1 MLALYIL
8 RSYCLCSLPSS
19 PFVISVFSVRAARAV
34 VRPFLNAPLSTP
46 ALFGFFFSSAVLP
59 RAVTSSD
66 DEQVAAVAA
75 PVRASRFARDSDSDD
90 EDVKRVVKS
99 SKDKRLDAMV
109 TTVGQ
114 MRNHVKIHDW
124 NALSM
129 DFDVLNKHRERVAAT
144 TTAATAVPGVISS
157 LKASTSGAP
166 EPAPV
171 APDVYIRA
179 LVMLEDALETDL
191 AAKGDLKLSKTNT
204 KALNAM
210 KQRLRKNNRQ
220 YTEPIEAFR
229 ASGKDAME
237 SDSDDDSSES
247 SSSSSSSSDDD
258 GPVVKKA
265 AGRNRFL
272 KVSDSDSSSSDS
284 DSDSDSDSSSD
295 SDESHKGRKAGGG
308 GGSRW
313 LLKGQEKADKP
324 SAGPG
329 KTRVR
334 TAQAKAA
341 LESEEED
348 DEVAQRPATEDV
360 EAGFQVVGRGAKA
373 SAPFI
378 PAADMTE
385 AVVTARLRE
394 TLAARG
400 RRGTNRAEQIATIEF
415 LVTAAKSPRQ
425 RAQVLLHL
433 ISAQFDFSPSKSTY
447 MPSKLW
453 RSALNNVTALFE
465 LAAAHHP
472 SLSFTDQGD
481 DMDILVVA
489 SAENAALMGAS
500 VPDPSG
506 EDGKEAETPA
516 DTPVRG
522 DLATL
527 VERLDDEL
535 HKALQNID
543 AYSSLYVARLRD
555 EAPWMQL
562 SALAQSYFEDTLGD
576 LPRAARV
583 ATRRVLHLYYKRDQL
598 VATVNDLYKKQAAEE
613 AGEPIPPTEAVSAK
627 DAAAK
632 TDAAVVSAA
641 GQGLEAPVGGP
652 ETASGQLRT
661 LAVIVYRYG
670 DERAKSQTMLAQI
683 YNHAVGNRFYA
694 GRDLLLVSHLQE
706 TVVLLD
712 VGLQVLFNRAMT
724 QLGLCAFRLG
734 LPYEAHACLQ
744 DMCSPSATGGG
755 GPARLKELLAQGV
768 VTMRGV
774 EKTPEEEKAELR
786 RQVPYHMHLSLDFI
800 ETAHLVSAM
809 LLEVPAMA
817 LHRVKG
823 DGGRRRAV
831 SKSFQYFLRN
841 SMKSAFPGPPE
852 NTRDHVMAAT
862 RCLMKG
868 DWRGAYKFVSAIRA
882 WTSLETAERAST
894 LKLLRE
900 LLKTAGL
907 RTFVLAYSTY
917 YESMSAEWLS
927 DLFELPASK
936 VHSVVSKMIVHGD
949 ISAAW
954 HQPTASVVIRKVEP
968 SRLQSLALSLA
979 SKVSSVIDLNERL
992 LDSKAGGSSGGRDD
1006 EWQGG
1011 GGNRGGYGG
1020 RGGRGGY
1027 PPRGGGRGA
1036 YGGRGASVAAG
1047 LSKGSY
1053 SRG

>member
-1 MLALYIL
+1 LLL
-8 RSYCLCSLPSS
+8 
-19 PFVISVFSVRAARAV
+19 
-34 VRPFLNAPLSTP
+34 PLST
-46 ALFGFFFSSAVLP
+46 LR

-66 DEQVAAVAA
+66 EEQVAAVAA
-75 PVRASRFARDSDSDD
+75 PARPSRFARDSDSDD

-99 SKDKRLDAMV
+99 TKNKRLDAMT
-109 TTVGQ
+109 TTVSQ
-114 MRNHVKIHDW
+114 MRNHAKIHDW
-124 NALSM
+124 NTLSS
-129 DFDVLNKHRERVAAT
+129 DFDALNKHRERVAAT
-144 TTAATAVPGVISS
+144 TAAATAVPGVISS

-166 EPAPV
+166 DPTPV

-179 LVMLEDALETDL
+179 LVMLEDALDADL

-210 KQRLRKNNRQ
+210 KQRLRKNNRL
-220 YTEPIEAFR
+220 YTEAIDAFR
-229 ASGKDAME
+229 ASGKDPME
-237 SDSDDDSSES
+237 SDREDDSSAS
-247 SSSSSSSSDDD
+247 SMSSSDDE
-258 GPVVKKA
+258 PVKKVPA
-265 AGRNRFL
+265 RNRFL
-272 KVSDSDSSSSDS
+272 KTDDSDSDSSSES

-295 SDESHKGRKAGGG
+295 SDVGHKAGGG

-313 LLKGQEKADKP
+313 LLKGQDKSEKPAV
-324 SAGPG
+324 G
-329 KTRVR
+329 KARERVTR
-334 TAQAKAA
+334 AKAI
-341 LESEEED
+341 ESEEED
-348 DEVAQRPATEDV
+348 EDEAPVPGAVDV
-360 EAGFQVVGRGAKA
+360 DAGFQVVGKGGAKA

-433 ISAQFDFSPSKSTY
+433 ISAQFDFSPAKSAY

-453 RSALNNVTALFE
+453 RSTLDNVKALFA
-465 LAAAHHP
+465 LATEHHP
-472 SLSFTDQGD
+472 VLSFTDAGD
-481 DMDILVVA
+481 DTDILFIA

-500 VPDPSG
+500 VPDPTG
-506 EDGKEAETPA
+506 EDTKEAETPA

-535 HKALQNID
+535 YKALQNID

-555 EAPWMQL
+555 EAPWMEL
-562 SALAQSYFEDTLGD
+562 SAIAQKYFEGTLGD
-576 LPRAARV
+576 LPRAARI

-598 VATVNDLYKKQAAEE
+598 VASVNALYEKKEAEE
-613 AGEPIPPTEAVSAK
+613 AGLPAPAVEATNAA
-627 DAAAK
+627 DAEADD
-632 TDAAVVSAA
+632 TDADGAA
-641 GQGLEAPVGGP
+641 MNKGLEAPVGGP
-652 ETASGQLRT
+652 DTASGQLRT
-661 LAVIVYRYG
+661 LAVLVYRYG

-694 GRDLLLVSHLQE
+694 GRDLLLVSHLQD

-734 LPYEAHACLQ
+734 LPYESHACLQ

-786 RQVPYHMHLSLDFI
+786 RQIPYHMHLSLDFI
-800 ETAHLVSAM
+800 ETAHLVSAL

-868 DWRGAYKFVSAIRA
+868 DWRGAYGFISAIRA
-882 WTSLETAERAST
+882 WTSLEASERAST
-894 LKLLRE
+894 LKRLRE

-927 DLFELPASK
+927 GLFELPPAR

-954 HQPTASVVIRKVEP
+954 HQPTASVVMRKVEP

-992 LDSKAGGSSGGRDD
+992 LDAKAGGSSGGRDD
-1006 EWQGG
+1006 DWQG
-1011 GGNRGGYGG
+1011 GGNRGGFGG

-1027 PPRGGGRGA
+1027 PPRGSGRGG
-1036 YGGRGASVAAG
+1036 YGGRGGSVAAG

-1053 SRG
+1053 ARG

>member
-1 MLALYIL
+1 MLALCVP
-8 RSYCLCSLPSS
+8 CLLLSTFCCSS
-19 PFVISVFSVRAARAV
+19 PLSLFLSLSSFRVCCTCVCSSLERFSPHRRTAWLSLLSAIS
-34 VRPFLNAPLSTP
+34 
-46 ALFGFFFSSAVLP
+46 SS
-59 RAVTSSD
+59 AVTSSD
-66 DEQVAAVAA
+66 EEQVAAVAA

-99 SKDKRLDAMV
+99 SKDKRLDAMI

-114 MRNHVKIHDW
+114 MRNHAKIHDW
-124 NALSM
+124 NSLSS

-144 TTAATAVPGVISS
+144 TTASTAVPGVISS

-166 EPAPV
+166 EPSPV

-179 LVMLEDALETDL
+179 LVMLENALEADL

-220 YTEPIEAFR
+220 YTEAIEAFR

-237 SDSDDDSSES
+237 SDSEDESSES

-265 AGRNRFL
+265 PARNRFL
-272 KVSDSDSSSSDS
+272 QGSDSSSSSS

-295 SDESHKGRKAGGG
+295 SDASTKGRKAGG

-334 TAQAKAA
+334 TTQAKTAM
-341 LESEEED
+341 ESEEED
-348 DEVAQRPATEDV
+348 DEVVAPPGAEDV
-360 EAGFQVVGRGAKA
+360 EAGFQVVGRGGAKA

-481 DMDILVVA
+481 DTDILVVA

-500 VPDPSG
+500 VPDPTG
-506 EDGKEAETPA
+506 ADGKEEETPA

-555 EAPWMQL
+555 EAPWL
-562 SALAQSYFEDTLGD
+562 KLAALAQSYFEVTLGD

-613 AGEPIPPTEAVSAK
+613 AGTPIPPAEAPSAEG
-627 DAAAK
+627 AAAEAN
-632 TDAAVVSAA
+632 AAVVSAA
-641 GQGLEAPVGGP
+641 GKGLEAPVGGP

-868 DWRGAYKFVSAIRA
+868 DWQGAYKFVSAIRA
-882 WTSLETAERAST
+882 WTSLETTERAST

-900 LLKTAGL
+900 LMKTAGL

>member
-1 MLALYIL
+1 MNSKFFATGDSSSDSDD
-8 RSYCLCSLPSS
+8 RS
-19 PFVISVFSVRAARAV
+19 
-34 VRPFLNAPLSTP
+34 
-46 ALFGFFFSSAVLP
+46 
-59 RAVTSSD
+59 VTSSD
-66 DEQVAAVAA
+66 EDQVAAAAA

-99 SKDKRLDAMV
+99 SKDKRLDAMI

-124 NALSM
+124 NSLSS

-144 TTAATAVPGVISS
+144 TTTSTVVPGVISS

-179 LVMLEDALETDL
+179 LVMLENALEADL

-220 YTEPIEAFR
+220 YTEAIEAFR

-237 SDSDDDSSES
+237 SDSEEESSES
-247 SSSSSSSSDDD
+247 SSSTSSSDDD
-258 GPVVKKA
+258 GPPVKKA
-265 AGRNRFL
+265 PTRNRFL
-272 KVSDSDSSSSDS
+272 QGSDSSSSSSDTDS
-284 DSDSDSDSSSD
+284 DSESDSSSD
-295 SDESHKGRKAGGG
+295 SELSDKGRKTGGG

-313 LLKGQEKADKP
+313 LLKGQEKSDKP
-324 SAGPG
+324 SVGPG
-329 KTRVR
+329 KARVR

-341 LESEEED
+341 SESEED
-348 DEVAQRPATEDV
+348 DEGEAAPGAEDV

-385 AVVTARLRE
+385 AVVAARLRE

-433 ISAQFDFSPSKSTY
+433 ISAQFDFSPSKSMY

-453 RSALNNVTALFE
+453 RSTLNNVTALFE
-465 LAAAHHP
+465 LAIAHHP

-481 DMDILVVA
+481 DTDILVVA
-489 SAENAALMGAS
+489 SAENAALMGAT
-500 VPDPSG
+500 VPDPT
-506 EDGKEAETPA
+506 ETDGKEPETPA

-522 DLATL
+522 DLASL

-555 EAPWMQL
+555 EAPWMEL
-562 SALAQSYFEDTLGD
+562 SALAQSYFEVTLGD

-583 ATRRVLHLYYKRDQL
+583 ATRRILHLYYKRDQL

-613 AGEPIPPTEAVSAK
+613 AGTPIPPTETEAASAE
-627 DAAAK
+627 DVADEANA
-632 TDAAVVSAA
+632 TVVSAA
-641 GQGLEAPVGGP
+641 AKGLEAPVGGP

-712 VGLQVLFNRAMT
+712 IGLQVLFNRAMT

-868 DWRGAYKFVSAIRA
+868 DWRGAYKFVSAIRS
-882 WTSLETAERAST
+882 WTSLEAAERAST
-894 LKLLRE
+894 LKLLHE
-900 LLKTAGL
+900 LMKTAGL

-917 YESMSAEWLS
+917 YESMSTEWLS
-927 DLFELPASK
+927 GLFELPASK

-992 LDSKAGGSSGGRDD
+992 LDAKAGGSSGGRED
-1006 EWQGG
+1006 EWPSG

>member
-1 MLALYIL
+1 MNSKFFATGD
-8 RSYCLCSLPSS
+8 SS
-19 PFVISVFSVRAARAV
+19 PDSDDRS
-34 VRPFLNAPLSTP
+34 
-46 ALFGFFFSSAVLP
+46 
-59 RAVTSSD
+59 VTSSD
-66 DEQVAAVAA
+66 EDQVAAAAA

-99 SKDKRLDAMV
+99 SKDKRLDAMI

-124 NALSM
+124 NSLSS

-144 TTAATAVPGVISS
+144 TTTSTVVPKVISS

-179 LVMLEDALETDL
+179 LVMLENALEADL

-220 YTEPIEAFR
+220 YTEAIEAFR

-237 SDSDDDSSES
+237 SDSEEESGES
-247 SSSSSSSSDDD
+247 SSSTSSSDDD
-258 GPVVKKA
+258 GPPVKKA
-265 AGRNRFL
+265 PTRNRFL
-272 KVSDSDSSSSDS
+272 QGSDSSSSSSDTDS
-284 DSDSDSDSSSD
+284 DSESDSSSD
-295 SDESHKGRKAGGG
+295 SELSDKGRKTGGG

-313 LLKGQEKADKP
+313 LLKGQEKSDKP
-324 SAGPG
+324 SVGPG
-329 KTRVR
+329 KARVR

-341 LESEEED
+341 SESEED
-348 DEVAQRPATEDV
+348 DEGEAAPGAEDV

-385 AVVTARLRE
+385 AVVAARLRE

-433 ISAQFDFSPSKSTY
+433 ISAQFDFSPSKSMY

-453 RSALNNVTALFE
+453 RSTLNNVTALFE
-465 LAAAHHP
+465 LAITHHP
-472 SLSFTDQGD
+472 SLSSTDQGD
-481 DMDILVVA
+481 DTDILVVA
-489 SAENAALMGAS
+489 SAENAALMGAT
-500 VPDPSG
+500 VPDPT
-506 EDGKEAETPA
+506 ETDGKEPETPA

-522 DLATL
+522 DLASL

-555 EAPWMQL
+555 EAPWMEL
-562 SALAQSYFEDTLGD
+562 SALAQSYFEVTLGD

-583 ATRRVLHLYYKRDQL
+583 ATRRILHLYYKRDQL

-613 AGEPIPPTEAVSAK
+613 AGTPIPPTETEAASAE
-627 DAAAK
+627 DVADEANA
-632 TDAAVVSAA
+632 TVVSAA
-641 GQGLEAPVGGP
+641 AKGLEAPVGGP

-712 VGLQVLFNRAMT
+712 IGLQVLFNRAMT
-724 QLGLCAFRLG
+724 QLGLCAFHLG
-734 LPYEAHACLQ
+734 HPYEAHACLQ
-744 DMCSPSATGGG
+744 DMCFPSATGGG
-755 GPARLKELLAQGV
+755 GPVRLKELLAQGV

-862 RCLMKG
+862 RCLMKALLG
-868 DWRGAYKFVSAIRA
+868 KHMILIASRWLESLATAHETIRV
-882 WTSLETAERAST
+882 
-894 LKLLRE
+894 K
-900 LLKTAGL
+900 
-907 RTFVLAYSTY
+907 
-917 YESMSAEWLS
+917 
-927 DLFELPASK
+927 
-936 VHSVVSKMIVHGD
+936 
-949 ISAAW
+949 SAAW
-954 HQPTASVVIRKVEP
+954 DDSGVLLYSTLNHAKHCLPNGDSGTVATLPHPLYLTRVRGPALCYLDREGAPGILAWHDPSIRTLIHMKVFVDEDADVCR
-968 SRLQSLALSLA
+968 SR
-979 SKVSSVIDLNERL
+979 R
-992 LDSKAGGSSGGRDD
+992 SGG
-1006 EWQGG
+1006 
-1011 GGNRGGYGG
+1011 
-1020 RGGRGGY
+1020 
-1027 PPRGGGRGA
+1027 
-1036 YGGRGASVAAG
+1036 VG
-1047 LSKGSY
+1047 LSAGS
-1053 SRG
+1053 RWGRCGWQALCCHNT